1 MAIIG
6 LSKPYYA
13 KYNYDELTGSVTYS
27 DGGLMGKL
35 VEMNNEPET
44 TEDSNL
50 YADNGIAESERAFS
64 GGNVSFT
71 TDHFTQEVTKTILGV
86 KEQAVTIEGAD
97 DATELVFDDEAN
109 APYLGVGYIIKGKKN
124 GEHVWRGVVLLKV
137 MFSIPS
143 EAATTQGESIEWQT
157 PELSATIMKSD
168 EGAHA
173 WRRQADFATEA
184 LADAYV
190 RKILNITTT
199 DATV

>member
-1 MAIIG
+1 MATIG

-13 KYNYDELTGSVTYS
+13 KYSYDELTGKASYS

-35 VEMNNEPET
+35 VEMSNEPET

-64 GGNVSFT
+64 GGSVSFT

-86 KEQAVTIEGAD
+86 KEESVTVDGAT
-97 DATELVFDDEAN
+97 DATELIFDDDAN

-143 EAATTQGESIEWQT
+143 ESATTQGESIEWQT

-168 EGAHA
+168 EGAHP
-173 WRRQADFATEA
+173 WRRQADFKTEA
-184 LADAYV
+184 AADAYI
-190 RKILNITTT
+190 RQILNIS
-199 DATV
+199 AVS